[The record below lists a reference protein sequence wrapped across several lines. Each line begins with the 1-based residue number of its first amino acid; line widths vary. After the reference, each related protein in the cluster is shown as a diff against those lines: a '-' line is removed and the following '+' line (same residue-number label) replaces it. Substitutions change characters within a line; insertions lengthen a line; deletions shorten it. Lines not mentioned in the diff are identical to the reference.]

1 MSIQIPKFPILLVMG
16 VVFVSFLDLAQAG
29 EHKEEKAE
37 SKAESKPEGKE
48 EGKEKKTKAVEDSYV
63 HVQLQVQTFE
73 AKIRSGKEE
82 LEKLIEEKQHT
93 KDPVKV
99 SEIIKEMMLVHKEI
113 EKNIKEYDLQRSL
126 LKYRYPEKGRS
137 EKREYERIEL
147 KPMEEIEGQLS
158 LANSVN
164 QSLKKVRSQYETPAE
179 VETNEKLNKAKQ
191 NKGLSEPF
199 VLKK

>member
-1 MSIQIPKFPILLVMG
+1 MSIFCLS
-16 VVFVSFLDLAQAG
+16 SFNLAQAG

-37 SKAESKPEGKE
+37 SKAEPKSEGKE
-48 EGKEKKTKAVEDSYV
+48 EGKDKKAKAVEDSYV
-63 HVQLQVQTFE
+63 HVQLHVQTFE

-82 LEKLIEEKQHT
+82 LVKLIEEKKIS
-93 KDPVKV
+93 KDPVKIA
-99 SEIIKEMMLVHKEI
+99 EIIKEMILVHKEI

-147 KPMEEIEGQLS
+147 QPVEEIEGQLT

-164 QSLKKVRSQYETPAE
+164 HSLKKVRSQYETPAE
-179 VETNEKLNKAKQ
+179 IEKNEKLNKAKQ
-191 NKGLSEPF
+191 NRGISEPF